1 MKRRILP
8 MIMAVMIILSIIQVP
23 AWAATGDD
31 PAGEDGNPGQ
41 VSEQPV
47 EESAEPSAPV
57 EEEEPA
63 SNETNSLPN
72 GETEEEPAPEEQADN
87 VAEVNGQGFPTLQA
101 AINAAKDNVET
112 TVKLIDN
119 IVMSTS
125 DIATIP
131 EGKLIVLDM
140 DGKSITV
147 DCRFEGRPIVNDGV
161 LTVTG
166 NGIIDASDSESGLGA
181 INNKGTLTVENGTY
195 RGATYANGAAI
206 RNTGTTAVLVIKD
219 GTFEEA
225 TCAVFNEGTTTIE
238 GGTFAGTTCSQCNSD
253 IWGYTI
259 RNYNA
264 NAKMTINGGTFTGV
278 QGAVSASIG
287 YLEINDGTFRSVK
300 CTKNTSHTATFY
312 ALYAAGEVGK
322 VKTVINGGTFETEG
336 KVTAVLI
343 GNDNTGGDGGINA
356 EATAIINGGTFKA
369 PEGVPALKGAEKT
382 GDPIIYGGTFSSD
395 VSEYLDPSCN
405 MKQSGDN
412 WVVTPLTKEDATAS
426 VGGKYYRS
434 LSAAIAAAG
443 DGDTVTLLE
452 DTKED
457 IVIPKDAEL
466 TLDLNGRTLT
476 NVSGHTITN
485 NGTLTITG
493 DGTVDNVTHGKAAIQ
508 NEPGGMVVLNGG
520 AYTRSEENGND
531 DADSGGNS
539 YYNIVNHGTM
549 EINNGVSVTQT
560 GHFSSMIENGWYRGS
575 ENTGGQNSVLT
586 INGGTFSGGLNT
598 IKNDDYGELTIN
610 DGTFTS
616 MSQAAFLNW
625 NIATVNGGTFNAE
638 SASSGVI
645 LNGYLDD
652 SKDQGELTINGG
664 TFNAGDSNTV
674 ITTMGGAKHS
684 GDIEITGGTLSGSIV
699 LTDSQDGAQM
709 TITQD
714 AKVSGNVTNSGK
726 ADVAI
731 TDGATVSGQVS
742 NDTDGTMSVVNSTVG
757 SVPEGTTAETIVIVN
772 STVDGELTTN
782 TGDKAIMVGGKTYDT
797 MAGAI
802 EAVGNGQTIY
812 VLKDIPDAVGI
823 AVPSSK
829 NFTIDFGGH
838 TYTLIGPGAGSS
850 GTETNGFQLL
860 KDSTITLKN
869 GTIRIAEGANN
880 IKRIIQNYAN
890 LTLEDMHIYAQNQQ
904 PDENYALSFNNGDIT
919 FKGDTDVITSSDDVI
934 AFDICK
940 FSNYPSASVTFDES
954 YTGTIN
960 GKIVYDSTDAD
971 THTLTIQGNGT
982 FGTIEAASGAGEAA
996 KAGIE
1001 VTSGHF
1007 AKPVDKDYL
1016 AETVKAQLKSASNP
1030 EAPYSYY
1037 PSVENAIAAAKPGDT
1052 VTAVN
1057 TKPGKTTY
1065 TVTLKFNDGKTDNL
1079 TYEVSEGTA
1088 IDLPTP
1094 SRSGYTFEGWYDGN
1108 TRVSDPYNVTKT
1120 VTLTAGWDYK
1130 DDDHGSSSSGSSSS
1144 VRRYDIEADAGRG
1157 GDISP
1162 DGRVRVRRGENQT
1175 FRITAD
1181 DGYEI
1186 YDVEV
1191 DGESVGAVSRYTF
1204 ENVRED
1210 HTISAT
1216 FRQTGAQTEEAQ
1228 LPFLDVAEGAWYYDA
1243 VTYCYENGIMDGT
1256 SSVSFAPG
1264 MLLNRAMA
1272 AQVLYNLADGTAST
1286 AAGFPDVA
1294 ASAWYA
1300 DAVNWAAANGYVTG
1314 YDNGSFGP
1322 EDSLTREQLAVIL
1335 YRYAGSPEPTGSL
1348 DGFTDAASASDYAV
1362 DALRWAVGEGLLT
1375 GKDGGRLD
1383 PAGTASRSELAQIL
1397 ARFAQI

>member
-8 MIMAVMIILSIIQVP
+8 MIMAVIMILSIIQVP
-23 AWAATGDD
+23 AWAADESSPMETADNTGLT
-31 PAGEDGNPGQ
+31 
-41 VSEQPV
+41 SEQPM
-47 EESAEPSAPV
+47 EKNEDPGASV

-63 SNETNSLPN
+63 SSELPSLPD
-72 GETEEEPAPEEQADN
+72 GETEEESAPEEQADN
-87 VAEVNGQGFPTLQA
+87 YVAEVNGQGFPTLQA
-101 AINAAKDNVET
+101 AIDAAGEEDT
-112 TVKLIDN
+112 ITLLDN
-119 IVMSTS
+119 IKLDPNYAVTEEPES
-125 DIATIP
+125 DD
-131 EGKLIVLDM
+131 EGKLVPLMKITKDITLDLSEYSIGWDLEKLGDADSIWYTLCFM
-140 DGKSITV
+140 DVDSATV
-147 DCRFEGRPIVNDGV
+147 RF
-161 LTVTG
+161 TG
-166 NGIIDASDSESGLGA
+166 NGTIDTEANDCNSYGINITNGGA
-181 INNKGTLTVENGTY
+181 AIVEGGTYTGATTAFQVTDGTLTINS
-195 RGATYANGAAI
+195 
-206 RNTGTTAVLVIKD
+206 
-219 GTFEEA
+219 GTFKQAKTIASAAPDYAKYVINCIDVAYKNGEAGIEVNGGTFIGFNPADNPEGEGTSYVASSSLANEEQG
-225 TCAVFNEGTTTIE
+225 GTTTIRP
-238 GGTFAGTTCSQCNSD
+238 
-253 IWGYTI
+253 YT
-259 RNYNA
+259 A
-264 NAKMTINGGTFTGV
+264 EDDV
-278 QGAVSASIG
+278 
-287 YLEINDGTFRSVK
+287 
-300 CTKNTSHTATFY
+300 
-312 ALYAAGEVGK
+312 AAQIDER
-322 VKTVINGGTFETEG
+322 
-336 KVTAVLI
+336 
-343 GNDNTGGDGGINA
+343 
-356 EATAIINGGTFKA
+356 
-369 PEGVPALKGAEKT
+369 
-382 GDPIIYGGTFSSD
+382 
-395 VSEYLDPSCN
+395 
-405 MKQSGDN
+405 
-412 WVVTPLTKEDATAS
+412 
-426 VGGKYYRS
+426 YYPT
-434 LSAAIAAAG
+434 LQAAINNAG
-443 DGDTVTLLE
+443 KDITVTLLKN
-452 DTKED
+452 TNED

-549 EINNGVSVTQT
+549 EINDGVSVTQT

-610 DGTFTS
+610 DGTFEN
-616 MSQAAFLNW
+616 MSQATFLNW

-638 SASSGVI
+638 SASSGAI
-645 LNGYLDD
+645 LNGYIND
-652 SKDQGELTINGG
+652 SMDQGELTINGG
-664 TFNAGDSNTV
+664 TFNAGDSKTV

-742 NDTDGTMSVVNSTVG
+742 NGTDGTMSVVNSTVG

-797 MAGAI
+797 MAKAI

-919 FKGDTDVITSSDDVI
+919 FKGDTDVITTSDETI
-934 AFDICK
+934 AFDVCK
-940 FSNYPSASVTFDES
+940 FASYPSANVAFDES

-960 GKIVYDSTDAD
+960 GKIVYDSTDAN

-1007 AKPVDKDYL
+1007 AEPVNEDYL
-1016 AETVKAQLKSASNP
+1016 ADSVKAQLESASNP

-1144 VRRYDIEADAGRG
+1144 VRRYNIEADAGRG

-1191 DGESVGAVSRYTF
+1191 DGESVGATPSPPP
-1204 ENVRED
+1204 
-1210 HTISAT
+1210 SARPALRRRRPSCPSWT
-1216 FRQTGAQTEEAQ
+1216 WRRAH
-1228 LPFLDVAEGAWYYDA
+1228 
-1243 VTYCYENGIMDGT
+1243 GT
-1256 SSVSFAPG
+1256 TT
-1264 MLLNRAMA
+1264 RWRTAMR
-1272 AQVLYNLADGTAST
+1272 TASWT
-1286 AAGFPDVA
+1286 APAP
-1294 ASAWYA
+1294 
-1300 DAVNWAAANGYVTG
+1300 
-1314 YDNGSFGP
+1314 
-1322 EDSLTREQLAVIL
+1322 
-1335 YRYAGSPEPTGSL
+1335 
-1348 DGFTDAASASDYAV
+1348 SAS
-1362 DALRWAVGEGLLT
+1362 R
-1375 GKDGGRLD
+1375 
-1383 PAGTASRSELAQIL
+1383 PACC
-1397 ARFAQI
+1397 

>member
-8 MIMAVMIILSIIQVP
+8 MIMAVIMILSIIQVP
-23 AWAATGDD
+23 AWAADESSPMETADNTGLT
-31 PAGEDGNPGQ
+31 
-41 VSEQPV
+41 SEQPM
-47 EESAEPSAPV
+47 EKNEDPGASV

-63 SNETNSLPN
+63 SSELPSLPD
-72 GETEEEPAPEEQADN
+72 GETEEESAPEEQADN
-87 VAEVNGQGFPTLQA
+87 YVAEVNGQGFPTLQA
-101 AINAAKDNVET
+101 AIDAAGEEDT
-112 TVKLIDN
+112 ITLLDN
-119 IVMSTS
+119 IKLDPNYAVTEEPES
-125 DIATIP
+125 DD
-131 EGKLIVLDM
+131 EGKLVPLMKITKDITLDLSEYSIGWDLEKLGDADSIWYTLCFM
-140 DGKSITV
+140 DVDSATV
-147 DCRFEGRPIVNDGV
+147 RF
-161 LTVTG
+161 TG
-166 NGIIDASDSESGLGA
+166 NGTIDTEANDCNSYGINITNGGA
-181 INNKGTLTVENGTY
+181 AIVEGGTYTGATTAFQVTDGTLTINS
-195 RGATYANGAAI
+195 
-206 RNTGTTAVLVIKD
+206 
-219 GTFEEA
+219 GTFKQAKTIASAAPDYAKYVINCIDVAYKNGEAGIEVNGGTFIGFNPADNPEGEGTSYVASSSLANEEQG
-225 TCAVFNEGTTTIE
+225 GTTTIRP
-238 GGTFAGTTCSQCNSD
+238 
-253 IWGYTI
+253 YT
-259 RNYNA
+259 A
-264 NAKMTINGGTFTGV
+264 EDDV
-278 QGAVSASIG
+278 
-287 YLEINDGTFRSVK
+287 
-300 CTKNTSHTATFY
+300 
-312 ALYAAGEVGK
+312 AAQIDER
-322 VKTVINGGTFETEG
+322 
-336 KVTAVLI
+336 
-343 GNDNTGGDGGINA
+343 
-356 EATAIINGGTFKA
+356 
-369 PEGVPALKGAEKT
+369 
-382 GDPIIYGGTFSSD
+382 
-395 VSEYLDPSCN
+395 
-405 MKQSGDN
+405 
-412 WVVTPLTKEDATAS
+412 
-426 VGGKYYRS
+426 YYPT
-434 LSAAIAAAG
+434 LQAAINNAG
-443 DGDTVTLLE
+443 KDITVTLLKN
-452 DTKED
+452 TNED

-549 EINNGVSVTQT
+549 EINDGVSVTQT

-610 DGTFTS
+610 DGTFEN
-616 MSQAAFLNW
+616 MSQATFLNW

-638 SASSGVI
+638 SASSGAI
-645 LNGYLDD
+645 LNGYIND
-652 SKDQGELTINGG
+652 SMDQGELTINGG
-664 TFNAGDSNTV
+664 TFNAGDSKTV

-742 NDTDGTMSVVNSTVG
+742 NGTDGTMSVVNSTVG

-797 MAGAI
+797 MAKAI

-919 FKGDTDVITSSDDVI
+919 FKGDTDVITTSDETI
-934 AFDICK
+934 AFDVCK
-940 FSNYPSASVTFDES
+940 FASYPSANVAFDES

-960 GKIVYDSTDAD
+960 GKIVYDSTDAN

-1007 AKPVDKDYL
+1007 AEPVNEDYL
-1016 AETVKAQLKSASNP
+1016 ADSVKAQLESASNP

-1144 VRRYDIEADAGRG
+1144 VRRYNIEADAGRG

-1191 DGESVGAVSRYTF
+1191 DGESVGAGRTTPSPPP
-1204 ENVRED
+1204 
-1210 HTISAT
+1210 SARPALRRRRPSCPSWT
-1216 FRQTGAQTEEAQ
+1216 WRRAH
-1228 LPFLDVAEGAWYYDA
+1228 
-1243 VTYCYENGIMDGT
+1243 GT
-1256 SSVSFAPG
+1256 TT
-1264 MLLNRAMA
+1264 RWRTAMR
-1272 AQVLYNLADGTAST
+1272 TASWT
-1286 AAGFPDVA
+1286 APAP
-1294 ASAWYA
+1294 
-1300 DAVNWAAANGYVTG
+1300 
-1314 YDNGSFGP
+1314 
-1322 EDSLTREQLAVIL
+1322 
-1335 YRYAGSPEPTGSL
+1335 
-1348 DGFTDAASASDYAV
+1348 SAS
-1362 DALRWAVGEGLLT
+1362 R
-1375 GKDGGRLD
+1375 
-1383 PAGTASRSELAQIL
+1383 PACC
-1397 ARFAQI
+1397 

>member
-8 MIMAVMIILSIIQVP
+8 MIMAVIMILSIIQVP

-101 AINAAKDNVET
+101 AIDAAGEEDT
-112 TVKLIDN
+112 ITLLDN
-119 IVMSTS
+119 IKLDPNYAVTEEHES
-125 DIATIP
+125 DD
-131 EGKLIVLDM
+131 EGKLVPLMKITKDITLDLSEYSIGWDLEKLGDADSIWYTLCFM
-140 DGKSITV
+140 DVDSATV
-147 DCRFEGRPIVNDGV
+147 RF
-161 LTVTG
+161 TG
-166 NGIIDASDSESGLGA
+166 NGTIDTEANYCNSYGINITNGGA
-181 INNKGTLTVENGTY
+181 AIVEGGTYTGATTAFQVADGTLTINS
-195 RGATYANGAAI
+195 
-206 RNTGTTAVLVIKD
+206 
-219 GTFEEA
+219 GTFKQAKTIASAAPDYAKYVINCIDGAYKNGEAEIEVNGGTFIGFNPADNPEGEGTSYVASSSLANEEQG
-225 TCAVFNEGTTTIE
+225 GTTTIRP
-238 GGTFAGTTCSQCNSD
+238 
-253 IWGYTI
+253 YT
-259 RNYNA
+259 A
-264 NAKMTINGGTFTGV
+264 EDDV
-278 QGAVSASIG
+278 
-287 YLEINDGTFRSVK
+287 
-300 CTKNTSHTATFY
+300 
-312 ALYAAGEVGK
+312 AAQIDER
-322 VKTVINGGTFETEG
+322 
-336 KVTAVLI
+336 
-343 GNDNTGGDGGINA
+343 
-356 EATAIINGGTFKA
+356 
-369 PEGVPALKGAEKT
+369 
-382 GDPIIYGGTFSSD
+382 
-395 VSEYLDPSCN
+395 
-405 MKQSGDN
+405 
-412 WVVTPLTKEDATAS
+412 
-426 VGGKYYRS
+426 YYPT
-434 LSAAIAAAG
+434 LQAAINNAG
-443 DGDTVTLLE
+443 KDITVTLLKN
-452 DTKED
+452 TNED
-457 IVIPKDAEL
+457 IVIPEDAEL

-549 EINNGVSVTQT
+549 EINDGVSVTQT
-560 GHFSSMIENGWYRGS
+560 GHFSSMIENGWYDGDQ
-575 ENTGGQNSVLT
+575 NKGNQNSVLT

-610 DGTFTS
+610 DGTFEN
-616 MSQAAFLNW
+616 MSQATFLNW

-638 SASSGVI
+638 NASSGAI
-645 LNGYLDD
+645 LNGYIND
-652 SKDQGELTINGG
+652 SMDQGELTINGG
-664 TFNAGDSNTV
+664 TFNAGGQNTV
-674 ITTMGGAKHS
+674 IATMNGAHS
-684 GDIEITGGTLSGSIV
+684 GDIEITGGTLNGSIV
-699 LTDSQDGAQM
+699 LTDSKDGAQL

-714 AKVSGNVTNSGK
+714 AKINGNVTNSGK

-772 STVDGELTTN
+772 STVDGTLTTN
-782 TGDKAIMVGGKTYDT
+782 TAENAAVMVGGKTYDT
-797 MAGAI
+797 LAEAI
-802 EAVGNGQTIY
+802 KAVGNGQTIY

-960 GKIVYDSTDAD
+960 GKIVYDSDNAEK
-971 THTLTIQGNGT
+971 HKLTIQGNGT

-1007 AKPVDKDYL
+1007 AEPVNEDYL
-1016 AETVKAQLKSASNP
+1016 ADSVKAQLESASNP

-1065 TVTLKFNDGKTDNL
+1065 TVTLKFNDGRTDNL

-1130 DDDHGSSSSGSSSS
+1130 DDDHGSSSSSSSSS

-1256 SSVSFAPG
+1256 SSVSFAPN

-1314 YDNGSFGP
+1314 YDNGNYGP

-1383 PAGTASRSELAQIL
+1383 PAGTASRAELAQIL
-1397 ARFAQI
+1397 ARFAQM

>member
-8 MIMAVMIILSIIQVP
+8 MIMAVIMILSIIQVP

-101 AINAAKDNVET
+101 AIDAAGEEDT
-112 TVKLIDN
+112 ITLLDN
-119 IVMSTS
+119 IKLDPNYAVTEEHES
-125 DIATIP
+125 DD
-131 EGKLIVLDM
+131 EGKLVPLMKITKDITLDLSEYSIGWDLEKLGDADSIWYTLCFM
-140 DGKSITV
+140 DVDSATV
-147 DCRFEGRPIVNDGV
+147 RF
-161 LTVTG
+161 TG
-166 NGIIDASDSESGLGA
+166 NGTIDTEANYCNSYGINITNGGA
-181 INNKGTLTVENGTY
+181 AIVEGGTYTGATTAFQVADGTLTINS
-195 RGATYANGAAI
+195 
-206 RNTGTTAVLVIKD
+206 
-219 GTFEEA
+219 GTFKQAKTIASAAPDYAKYVINCIDGAYKNGEAEIEVNGGTFIGFNPADNPEGEGTSYVASSSLANEEQG
-225 TCAVFNEGTTTIE
+225 GTTTIRP
-238 GGTFAGTTCSQCNSD
+238 
-253 IWGYTI
+253 YT
-259 RNYNA
+259 A
-264 NAKMTINGGTFTGV
+264 EDDV
-278 QGAVSASIG
+278 
-287 YLEINDGTFRSVK
+287 
-300 CTKNTSHTATFY
+300 
-312 ALYAAGEVGK
+312 AAQIDER
-322 VKTVINGGTFETEG
+322 
-336 KVTAVLI
+336 
-343 GNDNTGGDGGINA
+343 
-356 EATAIINGGTFKA
+356 
-369 PEGVPALKGAEKT
+369 
-382 GDPIIYGGTFSSD
+382 
-395 VSEYLDPSCN
+395 
-405 MKQSGDN
+405 
-412 WVVTPLTKEDATAS
+412 
-426 VGGKYYRS
+426 YYPT
-434 LSAAIAAAG
+434 LQAAINNAG
-443 DGDTVTLLE
+443 KDITVTLLKN
-452 DTKED
+452 TNED
-457 IVIPKDAEL
+457 IVIPEDAEL

-549 EINNGVSVTQT
+549 EINDGVSVTQT
-560 GHFSSMIENGWYRGS
+560 GHFSSMIENGWYDGDQ
-575 ENTGGQNSVLT
+575 NKGNQNSVLT

-610 DGTFTS
+610 DGTFEN
-616 MSQAAFLNW
+616 MSQATFLNW

-638 SASSGVI
+638 NASSGAI
-645 LNGYLDD
+645 LNGYIND
-652 SKDQGELTINGG
+652 SMDQGELTINGG
-664 TFNAGDSNTV
+664 TFNAGGQNTV
-674 ITTMGGAKHS
+674 IATMNGAHS
-684 GDIEITGGTLSGSIV
+684 GDIEITGGTLNGSIV
-699 LTDSQDGAQM
+699 LTDSKDGAQL

-714 AKVSGNVTNSGK
+714 AKINGNVTNSGK

-772 STVDGELTTN
+772 STVDGTLTTN
-782 TGDKAIMVGGKTYDT
+782 TAENAAVMVGGKTYDT
-797 MAGAI
+797 LAEAI
-802 EAVGNGQTIY
+802 KAVGNGQTIY

-960 GKIVYDSTDAD
+960 GKIVYDSDNAEK
-971 THTLTIQGNGT
+971 HKLTIQGNGT

-1030 EAPYSYY
+1030 DAPYSYY
-1037 PSVENAIAAAKPGDT
+1037 PSVEDAIAAAKPGDT

-1057 TKPGKTTY
+1057 TEPDETTY

-1243 VTYCYENGIMDGT
+1243 VAYCYENGIMDGT

-1383 PAGTASRSELAQIL
+1383 PAGTASRAELAQIL
-1397 ARFAQI
+1397 ARFAQM

>member
-8 MIMAVMIILSIIQVP
+8 MIMAVIMILSIIQVP
-23 AWAATGDD
+23 AWAADESSPMETADNTGLT
-31 PAGEDGNPGQ
+31 
-41 VSEQPV
+41 SEQPM
-47 EESAEPSAPV
+47 EKNEDPGASV

-63 SNETNSLPN
+63 SSETNSLPN
-72 GETEEEPAPEEQADN
+72 GGTEEEGAPEESADN
-87 VAEVNGQGFPTLQA
+87 YVAEVNGEKFTTLQA
-101 AINAAKDNVET
+101 AIDAAGEEDT
-112 TVKLIDN
+112 ITLLDN
-119 IVMSTS
+119 IKLDPNYAVTEEHES
-125 DIATIP
+125 DD
-131 EGKLIVLDM
+131 EGKLVPLMKITKDITLDLSEYSIGWDLEKLGDADSIWYTLCFM
-140 DGKSITV
+140 DVDSATV
-147 DCRFEGRPIVNDGV
+147 RF
-161 LTVTG
+161 TG
-166 NGIIDASDSESGLGA
+166 NGTIDTEANYCNSYGINITNGGA
-181 INNKGTLTVENGTY
+181 AIVEGGTYTGATTAFQVADGTLTINS
-195 RGATYANGAAI
+195 
-206 RNTGTTAVLVIKD
+206 
-219 GTFEEA
+219 GTFKQAKTIASAAPDYAKYVINCIDGAYKNGEAEIEVNGGTFIGFNPADNPEGEGTSYVASSSLANEEQG
-225 TCAVFNEGTTTIE
+225 GTTTIRP
-238 GGTFAGTTCSQCNSD
+238 
-253 IWGYTI
+253 YTAEDDVAAQI
-259 RNYNA
+259 DERYYP
-264 NAKMTINGGTFTGV
+264 TI
-278 QGAVSASIG
+278 Q
-287 YLEINDGTFRSVK
+287 
-300 CTKNTSHTATFY
+300 
-312 ALYAAGEVGK
+312 
-322 VKTVINGGTFETEG
+322 
-336 KVTAVLI
+336 
-343 GNDNTGGDGGINA
+343 
-356 EATAIINGGTFKA
+356 
-369 PEGVPALKGAEKT
+369 
-382 GDPIIYGGTFSSD
+382 
-395 VSEYLDPSCN
+395 
-405 MKQSGDN
+405 
-412 WVVTPLTKEDATAS
+412 
-426 VGGKYYRS
+426 
-434 LSAAIAAAG
+434 AAINNAG
-443 DGDTVTLLE
+443 KDITVTLLKN
-452 DTKED
+452 TNED
-457 IVIPKDAEL
+457 IVIPEDAEL

-493 DGTVDNVTHGKAAIQ
+493 DGTVDNVTHGKAALV
-508 NEPGGMVVLNGG
+508 NYGTAVVENVTLK
-520 AYTRSEENGND
+520 RSQEAGVDAGNN
-531 DADSGGNS
+531 GGNS
-539 YYNIVNHGTM
+539 YYTLENY
-549 EINNGVSVTQT
+549 GVMT
-560 GHFSSMIENGWYRGS
+560 IEDGATV
-575 ENTGGQNSVLT
+575 ENTGAYSSMVHNGWADGSKNTDGKNSVLT
-586 INGGTFSGGLNT
+586 INGGTFNGGLNT

-616 MSQAAFLNW
+616 MFQAAFLNW

-638 SASSGVI
+638 SASSGAI
-645 LNGYLDD
+645 LNGYIND
-652 SKDQGELTINGG
+652 SMDQGELTINGG
-664 TFNAGDSNTV
+664 TFNAGGQNTV
-674 ITTMGGAKHS
+674 IATMNGAHS
-684 GDIEITGGTLSGSIV
+684 GDIEITGGTLNGSIV
-699 LTDSQDGAQM
+699 LTDSKDGAQL

-714 AKVSGNVTNSGK
+714 AKINGNVTNSGK

-772 STVDGELTTN
+772 STVDGTLTTN
-782 TGDKAIMVGGKTYDT
+782 TAENAAVMVGGKTYDT
-797 MAGAI
+797 LAEAI
-802 EAVGNGQTIY
+802 KAVGNGQTIY

-960 GKIVYDSTDAD
+960 GKIVYDSDNAEK
-971 THTLTIQGNGT
+971 HKLTIQGNGT

-1007 AKPVDKDYL
+1007 AEPVNEDYL
-1016 AETVKAQLKSASNP
+1016 ADSVKAQLESASNP

-1065 TVTLKFNDGKTDNL
+1065 TVTLKFNDGRTDNL

-1120 VTLTAGWDYK
+1120 VTLTAEWDYK

-1348 DGFTDAASASDYAV
+1348 DGFTDAASTSDYAV

-1383 PAGTASRSELAQIL
+1383 PAGTASRAELAQIL
-1397 ARFAQI
+1397 ARFAQM

>member
-1 MKRRILP
+1 
-8 MIMAVMIILSIIQVP
+8 MIMAVMMILSIIQVP
-23 AWAATGDD
+23 AWAADGDD
-31 PAGEDGNPGQ
+31 PMETADSTELADAGGDD
-41 VSEQPV
+41 
-47 EESAEPSAPV
+47 
-57 EEEEPA
+57 
-63 SNETNSLPN
+63 SNE
-72 GETEEEPAPEEQADN
+72 GEPETQDGDD
-87 VAEVNGQGFPTLQA
+87 VAQIGDTGYPTLQA
-101 AINAAKDNVET
+101 AIDAIENEGIITLLTDVSDTQISEYKQMRFYDANKTITIDLKGKTITASATEAINIHAPGLTLTIKNGTIINRTEGDYSDGIYAFYDSSDEQHQSNNLNLTLENIKLDSRTQAIAVQGNTTNSNVTLDNCV
-112 TVKLIDN
+112 V
-119 IVMSTS
+119 TS
-125 DIATIP
+125 DTLGIYYPPKSGTLSIS
-131 EGKLIVLDM
+131 DT
-140 DGKSITV
+140 SITAPTGVVIKGSSVEISGNTHISATGKKV
-147 DCRFEGRPIVNDGV
+147 DPDDYYHGDPNSS
-161 LTVTG
+161 LTLTG
-166 NGIIDASDSESGLGA
+166 DAIYVESGY
-181 INNKGTLTVENGTY
+181 ND
-195 RGATYANGAAI
+195 R
-206 RNTGTTAVLVIKD
+206 
-219 GTFEEA
+219 
-225 TCAVFNEGTTTIE
+225 
-238 GGTFAGTTCSQCNSD
+238 D
-253 IWGYTI
+253 ISLKIT
-259 RNYNA
+259 
-264 NAKMTINGGTFTGV
+264 
-278 QGAVSASIG
+278 
-287 YLEINDGTFRSVK
+287 
-300 CTKNTSHTATFY
+300 
-312 ALYAAGEVGK
+312 
-322 VKTVINGGTFETEG
+322 GGTFESENG
-336 KVTAVLI
+336 DAVRMYIKAEEVTPVERDI
-343 GNDNTGGDGGINA
+343 SIS
-356 EATAIINGGTFKA
+356 
-369 PEGVPALKGAEKT
+369 
-382 GDPIIYGGTFSSD
+382 GGTFSSD
-395 VSEYLDPSCN
+395 VSEYLADTVKGTSEGGN
-405 MKQSGDN
+405 FIVK
-412 WVVTPLTKEDATAS
+412 PLEEDDQETVAE
-426 VGGKYYRS
+426 VGGEYYKS
-434 LSAAIAAAG
+434 LSAAIAAAK
-443 DGDTVTLLE
+443 DGDTVTLLKG
-452 DTKED
+452 TKED

-508 NEPGGMVVLNGG
+508 NEPGGIVVLNGG
-520 AYTRSEENGND
+520 AYTRSKENGND

-560 GHFSSMIENGWYRGS
+560 GHFSSMIENGWYKGS

-645 LNGYLDD
+645 LNGYLDA
-652 SKDQGELTINGG
+652 SMDQGELTINGG

-797 MAGAI
+797 MAEAI
-802 EAVGNGQTIY
+802 EAVGDGQTIY
-812 VLKDIPDAVGI
+812 VLKDIPNAVGI
-823 AVPSSK
+823 AVPSNK

-860 KDSTITLKN
+860 RDSTITFKN

-880 IKRIIQNYAN
+880 IKRIIQNYAD
-890 LTLEDMHIYAQNQQ
+890 LTLEDMHIYAENQV

-919 FKGDTDVITSSDDVI
+919 FKGDTDVITTSDDVI

-960 GKIVYDSTDAD
+960 GKIVYDSTSAD
-971 THTLTIQGNGT
+971 THKLVIQGDGT
-982 FGTIEAASGAGEAA
+982 FGTIEPSSTAGADTAANSG
-996 KAGIE
+996 ITI
-1001 VTSGHF
+1001 TSGHF
-1007 AKPVDKDYL
+1007 AGPVKEEYL
-1016 AETVKAQLKSASNP
+1016 ADSVKAQLESASNP

-1037 PSVENAIAAAKPGDT
+1037 PSVEDAIAAAKPGDT

-1057 TKPGKTTY
+1057 TEPTKEKY
-1065 TVTLKFNDGKTDNL
+1065 TVTLNFNDGKTDNL

-1094 SRSGYTFEGWYDGN
+1094 SRSGYTFEGWYDGSK
-1108 TRVSDPYNVTKT
+1108 RVSSPYTVTKT
-1120 VTLTAGWDYK
+1120 VTLTAEWDYK
-1130 DDDHGSSSSGSSSS
+1130 DDNNNSSSSSSS

-1243 VTYCYENGIMDGT
+1243 VAYCYENGIMDGT
-1256 SSVSFAPG
+1256 SSVSFAPN

-1322 EDSLTREQLAVIL
+1322 EDSLTREQLAVML

-1383 PAGTASRSELAQIL
+1383 PAGTASRAELAQIL
-1397 ARFAQI
+1397 ARFAQM

>member
-8 MIMAVMIILSIIQVP
+8 MIMAVIMILSIIQVP

-101 AINAAKDNVET
+101 AIDAAGEEDT
-112 TVKLIDN
+112 ITLLDN
-119 IVMSTS
+119 IKLDPNYAVTEEHES
-125 DIATIP
+125 DD
-131 EGKLIVLDM
+131 EGKLVPLMKITKDITLDLSEYSIGWDLEKLGDADSIWYTLCFM
-140 DGKSITV
+140 DVDSATV
-147 DCRFEGRPIVNDGV
+147 RF
-161 LTVTG
+161 TG
-166 NGIIDASDSESGLGA
+166 NGTIDTEANYCNSYGINITNGGA
-181 INNKGTLTVENGTY
+181 AIVEGGTYTGATTAFQVADGTLTINS
-195 RGATYANGAAI
+195 
-206 RNTGTTAVLVIKD
+206 
-219 GTFEEA
+219 GTFKQAKTIASAAPDYAKYVINCIDGAYKNGEAEIEVNGGTFIGFNPADNPEGEGTSYVASSSLANEEQG
-225 TCAVFNEGTTTIE
+225 GTTTIRP
-238 GGTFAGTTCSQCNSD
+238 
-253 IWGYTI
+253 YT
-259 RNYNA
+259 A
-264 NAKMTINGGTFTGV
+264 EDDV
-278 QGAVSASIG
+278 
-287 YLEINDGTFRSVK
+287 
-300 CTKNTSHTATFY
+300 
-312 ALYAAGEVGK
+312 AAQIDER
-322 VKTVINGGTFETEG
+322 
-336 KVTAVLI
+336 
-343 GNDNTGGDGGINA
+343 
-356 EATAIINGGTFKA
+356 
-369 PEGVPALKGAEKT
+369 
-382 GDPIIYGGTFSSD
+382 
-395 VSEYLDPSCN
+395 
-405 MKQSGDN
+405 
-412 WVVTPLTKEDATAS
+412 
-426 VGGKYYRS
+426 YYPT
-434 LSAAIAAAG
+434 LQAAINNAG
-443 DGDTVTLLE
+443 KDITVTLLKN
-452 DTKED
+452 TNED
-457 IVIPKDAEL
+457 IVIPEDAEL

-549 EINNGVSVTQT
+549 EINDGVSVTQT
-560 GHFSSMIENGWYRGS
+560 GHFSSMIENGWYDGDQ
-575 ENTGGQNSVLT
+575 NKGNQNSVLT

-610 DGTFTS
+610 DGTFEN
-616 MSQAAFLNW
+616 MSQATFLNW

-638 SASSGVI
+638 NASSGAI
-645 LNGYLDD
+645 LNGYIND
-652 SKDQGELTINGG
+652 SMDQGELTINGG
-664 TFNAGDSNTV
+664 TFNAGGQNTV
-674 ITTMGGAKHS
+674 IATMNGAHS
-684 GDIEITGGTLSGSIV
+684 GDIEITGGTLNGSIV
-699 LTDSQDGAQM
+699 LTDSKDGAQL

-714 AKVSGNVTNSGK
+714 AKINGNVTNSGK

-772 STVDGELTTN
+772 STVDGTLTTN
-782 TGDKAIMVGGKTYDT
+782 TAENAAVMVGGKTYDT
-797 MAGAI
+797 LAEAI
-802 EAVGNGQTIY
+802 KAVGNGQTIY

-960 GKIVYDSTDAD
+960 GKIVYDSDNAEK
-971 THTLTIQGNGT
+971 HKLTIQGNGT

-1007 AKPVDKDYL
+1007 AEPVNEDYL
-1016 AETVKAQLKSASNP
+1016 ADSVKAQLESASNP

-1065 TVTLKFNDGKTDNL
+1065 TVTLKFNDGRTDNL

-1175 FRITAD
+1175 FRISAD

-1348 DGFTDAASASDYAV
+1348 DGFTDAASTSDYAV

-1383 PAGTASRSELAQIL
+1383 PAGTASRAELAQIL
-1397 ARFAQI
+1397 ARFAQM

>member
-8 MIMAVMIILSIIQVP
+8 MIMAVIMILSIIQVP
-23 AWAATGDD
+23 AWAADESSPMETADNTGLT
-31 PAGEDGNPGQ
+31 
-41 VSEQPV
+41 SEQPM
-47 EESAEPSAPV
+47 EKNEDPGASV

-63 SNETNSLPN
+63 SSETNSLPN
-72 GETEEEPAPEEQADN
+72 GGTEEEGAPEESADN
-87 VAEVNGQGFPTLQA
+87 YVAEVNGEKFTTLQA
-101 AINAAKDNVET
+101 AIDAAGEEDT
-112 TVKLIDN
+112 ITLLDN
-119 IVMSTS
+119 IKLDPNYAVTEEHES
-125 DIATIP
+125 DD
-131 EGKLIVLDM
+131 EGKLVPLMKITKDITLDLSEYSIGWDLEKLGDADSIWYTLCFM
-140 DGKSITV
+140 DVDSATV
-147 DCRFEGRPIVNDGV
+147 RF
-161 LTVTG
+161 TG
-166 NGIIDASDSESGLGA
+166 NGTIDTEANYCNSYGINITNGGA
-181 INNKGTLTVENGTY
+181 AIVEGGTYTGATTAFQVADGTLTINS
-195 RGATYANGAAI
+195 
-206 RNTGTTAVLVIKD
+206 
-219 GTFEEA
+219 GTFKQAKTIASAAPDYAKYVINCIDGAYKNGEAEIEVNGGTFIGFNPADNPEGEGTSYVASSSLANEEQG
-225 TCAVFNEGTTTIE
+225 GTTTIRP
-238 GGTFAGTTCSQCNSD
+238 
-253 IWGYTI
+253 YTAEDDVAAQI
-259 RNYNA
+259 DERYYP
-264 NAKMTINGGTFTGV
+264 TI
-278 QGAVSASIG
+278 Q
-287 YLEINDGTFRSVK
+287 
-300 CTKNTSHTATFY
+300 
-312 ALYAAGEVGK
+312 
-322 VKTVINGGTFETEG
+322 
-336 KVTAVLI
+336 
-343 GNDNTGGDGGINA
+343 
-356 EATAIINGGTFKA
+356 
-369 PEGVPALKGAEKT
+369 
-382 GDPIIYGGTFSSD
+382 
-395 VSEYLDPSCN
+395 
-405 MKQSGDN
+405 
-412 WVVTPLTKEDATAS
+412 
-426 VGGKYYRS
+426 
-434 LSAAIAAAG
+434 AAINNAG
-443 DGDTVTLLE
+443 KDITVTLLKN
-452 DTKED
+452 TNED
-457 IVIPKDAEL
+457 IVIPEDAEL

-493 DGTVDNVTHGKAAIQ
+493 DGTVDNVTHGKAALV
-508 NEPGGMVVLNGG
+508 NYGTAVVENVTLK
-520 AYTRSEENGND
+520 RSQEAGVDAGNN
-531 DADSGGNS
+531 GGNS
-539 YYNIVNHGTM
+539 YYTLENY
-549 EINNGVSVTQT
+549 GVMT
-560 GHFSSMIENGWYRGS
+560 IEDGATV
-575 ENTGGQNSVLT
+575 ENTGAYSSMVHNGWADGSKNTDGKNSVLT
-586 INGGTFSGGLNT
+586 INGGTFNGGLNT

-616 MSQAAFLNW
+616 MFQAAFLNW

-638 SASSGVI
+638 SASSGAI
-645 LNGYLDD
+645 LNGYIND
-652 SKDQGELTINGG
+652 SMDQGELTINGG
-664 TFNAGDSNTV
+664 TFNAGGQNTV
-674 ITTMGGAKHS
+674 IATMNGAHS
-684 GDIEITGGTLSGSIV
+684 GDIEITGGTLNGSIV
-699 LTDSQDGAQM
+699 LTDSKDGAQL

-714 AKVSGNVTNSGK
+714 AKINGNVTNSGK

-772 STVDGELTTN
+772 STVDGTLTTN
-782 TGDKAIMVGGKTYDT
+782 TAENAAVMVGGKTYDT
-797 MAGAI
+797 LAEAI
-802 EAVGNGQTIY
+802 KAVGNGQTIY

-960 GKIVYDSTDAD
+960 GKIVYDSDNAEK
-971 THTLTIQGNGT
+971 HKLTIQGNGT

-1007 AKPVDKDYL
+1007 AEPVNEDYL
-1016 AETVKAQLKSASNP
+1016 ADSVKAQLESASNP

-1065 TVTLKFNDGKTDNL
+1065 TVTLKFNDGRTDNL

-1120 VTLTAGWDYK
+1120 VTLTAEWDYK

-1181 DGYEI
+1181 DGWEI
-1186 YDVEV
+1186 ADVEV

-1243 VTYCYENGIMDGT
+1243 VAYCYENGIMDGT

-1348 DGFTDAASASDYAV
+1348 DGFTDAASTSDYAV

-1383 PAGTASRSELAQIL
+1383 PAGTASRAELAQIL
-1397 ARFAQI
+1397 ARFAQM

>member
-8 MIMAVMIILSIIQVP
+8 MIMAIMMILSINQVP

-31 PAGEDGNPGQ
+31 PAGEADNTGLT
-41 VSEQPV
+41 SEQPM
-47 EESAEPSAPV
+47 EKNEDPGASV

-63 SNETNSLPN
+63 SSETNSLPN

-87 VAEVNGQGFPTLQA
+87 YVAEVNGQGFPTLQA
-101 AINAAKDNVET
+101 AIDAAGEEDT
-112 TVKLIDN
+112 ITLLDN
-119 IVMSTS
+119 IKLDPTYAVTEKHES
-125 DIATIP
+125 DD
-131 EGKLIVLDM
+131 EGKLVPLMKITKDITLDLSEYSIGWDLEKLGDADSIWYTLCFM
-140 DGKSITV
+140 DVDSATV
-147 DCRFEGRPIVNDGV
+147 RF
-161 LTVTG
+161 TG
-166 NGIIDASDSESGLGA
+166 NGTIDTEANYCNSYGINITNGGA
-181 INNKGTLTVENGTY
+181 AIVEGGTYTGATTAFQVADGTLTINS
-195 RGATYANGAAI
+195 
-206 RNTGTTAVLVIKD
+206 
-219 GTFEEA
+219 GTFKQAKTIASAAPDYAKYVINCIDGAYKNGEAEIEVNGGTFIGFNPADNPEGEGTSYVASSSLANEEQG
-225 TCAVFNEGTTTIE
+225 GTTTIRP
-238 GGTFAGTTCSQCNSD
+238 
-253 IWGYTI
+253 YT
-259 RNYNA
+259 A
-264 NAKMTINGGTFTGV
+264 EDDV
-278 QGAVSASIG
+278 
-287 YLEINDGTFRSVK
+287 
-300 CTKNTSHTATFY
+300 
-312 ALYAAGEVGK
+312 AAQIDER
-322 VKTVINGGTFETEG
+322 
-336 KVTAVLI
+336 
-343 GNDNTGGDGGINA
+343 
-356 EATAIINGGTFKA
+356 
-369 PEGVPALKGAEKT
+369 
-382 GDPIIYGGTFSSD
+382 
-395 VSEYLDPSCN
+395 
-405 MKQSGDN
+405 
-412 WVVTPLTKEDATAS
+412 
-426 VGGKYYRS
+426 YYPT
-434 LSAAIAAAG
+434 LQAAINNAG
-443 DGDTVTLLE
+443 KDITVTLLKN
-452 DTKED
+452 TNED
-457 IVIPKDAEL
+457 IVIPEDAEL

-485 NGTLTITG
+485 NGTLTITNNGTLTITG
-493 DGTVDNVTHGKAAIQ
+493 DGTVDNVTHGKAALV
-508 NEPGGMVVLNGG
+508 NYGTAVVENVTLK
-520 AYTRSEENGND
+520 RSQEAGT
-531 DADSGGNS
+531 DADNNGGNS
-539 YYNIVNHGTM
+539 YYTLENYGVMTIEDGTTV
-549 EINNGVSVTQT
+549 ENKGAY
-560 GHFSSMIENGWYRGS
+560 SSMVHNGWADGS
-575 ENTGGQNSVLT
+575 KNTDRKNSVLT

-782 TGDKAIMVGGKTYDT
+782 TGDKAIMVGGETYDT
-797 MAGAI
+797 LAEAI
-802 EAVGNGQTIY
+802 EKVGNGGTIY
-812 VLKDIPDAVGI
+812 ILRDIDNATGLS
-823 AVPSSK
+823 VPEDK
-829 NFTIDFGGH
+829 NFTIDFGGY

-904 PDENYALSFNNGDIT
+904 PDENYALSFNNGNIT
-919 FKGDTDVITSSDDVI
+919 FKGDTDVITTSDETI
-934 AFDICK
+934 AFDVCE
-940 FSNYPSASVTFDES
+940 FASYPSANVAFDES

-960 GKIVYDSTDAD
+960 GKIVYDSTNAD
-971 THTLTIQGNGT
+971 THKLVIQGDGT
-982 FGTIEAASGAGEAA
+982 FGTIEATNGAGEAA

-1030 EAPYSYY
+1030 DAPYSYY
-1037 PSVENAIAAAKPGDT
+1037 PSVEDAIAAAKPGDT

-1057 TKPGKTTY
+1057 TEPGEATY
-1065 TVTLKFNDGKTDNL
+1065 TVTLKFNDGRTDDL
-1079 TYEVSEGTA
+1079 TYEVSEDTA

-1120 VTLTAGWDYK
+1120 VTLTAEWDYK

-1162 DGRVRVRRGENQT
+1162 DGRVRVRRGEDQT

-1181 DGYEI
+1181 DGWEI

-1243 VTYCYENGIMDGT
+1243 VAYCYENGIMDGT

-1383 PAGTASRSELAQIL
+1383 PAGTASRAELAQIL
-1397 ARFAQI
+1397 ARFAQM

>member
-8 MIMAVMIILSIIQVP
+8 MIMAVIMILSIIQVP
-23 AWAATGDD
+23 AWAADESSPMETADNTGLT
-31 PAGEDGNPGQ
+31 
-41 VSEQPV
+41 SEQPM
-47 EESAEPSAPV
+47 EKNEDPGASV

-63 SNETNSLPN
+63 SSELPSLPD
-72 GETEEEPAPEEQADN
+72 GETEEESAPEEQADN
-87 VAEVNGQGFPTLQA
+87 YVAEVNGQGFPTLQA
-101 AINAAKDNVET
+101 AIDAAGEEDT
-112 TVKLIDN
+112 ITLLDN
-119 IVMSTS
+119 IKLDPNYAVTEEPES
-125 DIATIP
+125 DD
-131 EGKLIVLDM
+131 EGKLVPLMKITKDITLDLSEYSIGWDLEKLGDADSIWYTLCFM
-140 DGKSITV
+140 DVDSATV
-147 DCRFEGRPIVNDGV
+147 RF
-161 LTVTG
+161 TG
-166 NGIIDASDSESGLGA
+166 NGTIDTEANDCNSYGINITNGGA
-181 INNKGTLTVENGTY
+181 AIVEGGTYTGATTAFQVTDGTLTINS
-195 RGATYANGAAI
+195 
-206 RNTGTTAVLVIKD
+206 
-219 GTFEEA
+219 GTFKQAKTIASAAPDYAKYVINCIDVAYKNGEAGIEVNGGTFIGFNPADNPEGEGTSYVASSSLANEEQG
-225 TCAVFNEGTTTIE
+225 GTTTIRP
-238 GGTFAGTTCSQCNSD
+238 
-253 IWGYTI
+253 YT
-259 RNYNA
+259 A
-264 NAKMTINGGTFTGV
+264 EDDV
-278 QGAVSASIG
+278 
-287 YLEINDGTFRSVK
+287 
-300 CTKNTSHTATFY
+300 
-312 ALYAAGEVGK
+312 AAQIDER
-322 VKTVINGGTFETEG
+322 
-336 KVTAVLI
+336 
-343 GNDNTGGDGGINA
+343 
-356 EATAIINGGTFKA
+356 
-369 PEGVPALKGAEKT
+369 
-382 GDPIIYGGTFSSD
+382 
-395 VSEYLDPSCN
+395 
-405 MKQSGDN
+405 
-412 WVVTPLTKEDATAS
+412 
-426 VGGKYYRS
+426 YYPT
-434 LSAAIAAAG
+434 LQAAINNAG
-443 DGDTVTLLE
+443 KDITVTLLKN
-452 DTKED
+452 TNED

-549 EINNGVSVTQT
+549 EINDGVSVTQT

-610 DGTFTS
+610 DGTFEN
-616 MSQAAFLNW
+616 MSQATFLNW

-638 SASSGVI
+638 SASSGAI
-645 LNGYLDD
+645 LNGYIND
-652 SKDQGELTINGG
+652 SMDQGELTINGG
-664 TFNAGDSNTV
+664 TFNAGDSKTV

-742 NDTDGTMSVVNSTVG
+742 NGTDGTMSVVNSTVG

-797 MAGAI
+797 MAKAI

-919 FKGDTDVITSSDDVI
+919 FKGDTDVITTSDETI
-934 AFDICK
+934 AFDVCK
-940 FSNYPSASVTFDES
+940 FASYPSANVAFDES

-960 GKIVYDSTDAD
+960 GKIVYDSTDAN

-1007 AKPVDKDYL
+1007 AEPVNEDYL
-1016 AETVKAQLKSASNP
+1016 ADSVKAQLESASNP

-1144 VRRYDIEADAGRG
+1144 VRRYNIEADAGRG

-1191 DGESVGAVSRYTF
+1191 DGESVGAMCGRTTPSPPP
-1204 ENVRED
+1204 
-1210 HTISAT
+1210 SARPALRRRRPSCPSWT
-1216 FRQTGAQTEEAQ
+1216 WRRAH
-1228 LPFLDVAEGAWYYDA
+1228 
-1243 VTYCYENGIMDGT
+1243 GT
-1256 SSVSFAPG
+1256 TT
-1264 MLLNRAMA
+1264 RWRTAMR
-1272 AQVLYNLADGTAST
+1272 TASWT
-1286 AAGFPDVA
+1286 APAP
-1294 ASAWYA
+1294 
-1300 DAVNWAAANGYVTG
+1300 
-1314 YDNGSFGP
+1314 
-1322 EDSLTREQLAVIL
+1322 
-1335 YRYAGSPEPTGSL
+1335 
-1348 DGFTDAASASDYAV
+1348 SAS
-1362 DALRWAVGEGLLT
+1362 R
-1375 GKDGGRLD
+1375 
-1383 PAGTASRSELAQIL
+1383 PACC
-1397 ARFAQI
+1397 

>member
-8 MIMAVMIILSIIQVP
+8 MIMAVIMILSIIQVP
-23 AWAATGDD
+23 AWAADESSPMETADNTGLT
-31 PAGEDGNPGQ
+31 
-41 VSEQPV
+41 SEQPM
-47 EESAEPSAPV
+47 EKNEDPGASV

-63 SNETNSLPN
+63 SSELPSLPD
-72 GETEEEPAPEEQADN
+72 GETEEESAPEEQADN
-87 VAEVNGQGFPTLQA
+87 YVAEVNGQGFPTLQA
-101 AINAAKDNVET
+101 AIDAAGEEDT
-112 TVKLIDN
+112 ITLLDN
-119 IVMSTS
+119 IKLDPNYAVTEEPES
-125 DIATIP
+125 DD
-131 EGKLIVLDM
+131 EGKLVPLMKITKDITLDLSEYSIGWDLEKLGDADSIWYTLCFM
-140 DGKSITV
+140 DVDSATV
-147 DCRFEGRPIVNDGV
+147 RF
-161 LTVTG
+161 TG
-166 NGIIDASDSESGLGA
+166 NGTIDTEANDCNSYGINITNGGA
-181 INNKGTLTVENGTY
+181 AIVEGGTYTGATTAFQVTDGTLTINS
-195 RGATYANGAAI
+195 
-206 RNTGTTAVLVIKD
+206 
-219 GTFEEA
+219 GTFKQAKTIASAAPDYAKYVINCIDVAYKNGEAGIEVNGGTFIGFNPADNPEGEGTSYVASSSLANEEQG
-225 TCAVFNEGTTTIE
+225 GTTTIRP
-238 GGTFAGTTCSQCNSD
+238 
-253 IWGYTI
+253 YT
-259 RNYNA
+259 A
-264 NAKMTINGGTFTGV
+264 EDDV
-278 QGAVSASIG
+278 
-287 YLEINDGTFRSVK
+287 
-300 CTKNTSHTATFY
+300 
-312 ALYAAGEVGK
+312 AAQIDER
-322 VKTVINGGTFETEG
+322 
-336 KVTAVLI
+336 
-343 GNDNTGGDGGINA
+343 
-356 EATAIINGGTFKA
+356 
-369 PEGVPALKGAEKT
+369 
-382 GDPIIYGGTFSSD
+382 
-395 VSEYLDPSCN
+395 
-405 MKQSGDN
+405 
-412 WVVTPLTKEDATAS
+412 
-426 VGGKYYRS
+426 YYPT
-434 LSAAIAAAG
+434 LQAAINNAG
-443 DGDTVTLLE
+443 KDITVTLLKN
-452 DTKED
+452 TNED

-549 EINNGVSVTQT
+549 EINDGVSVTQT

-610 DGTFTS
+610 DGTFEN
-616 MSQAAFLNW
+616 MSQATFLNW

-638 SASSGVI
+638 SASSGAI
-645 LNGYLDD
+645 LNGYIND
-652 SKDQGELTINGG
+652 SMDQGELTINGG
-664 TFNAGDSNTV
+664 TFNAGDSKTV

-742 NDTDGTMSVVNSTVG
+742 NGTDGTMSVVNSTVG

-797 MAGAI
+797 MAKAI

-919 FKGDTDVITSSDDVI
+919 FKGDTDVITTSDETI
-934 AFDICK
+934 AFDVCK
-940 FSNYPSASVTFDES
+940 FASYPSANVAFDES

-960 GKIVYDSTDAD
+960 GKIVYDSTDAN

-1007 AKPVDKDYL
+1007 AEPVNEDYL
-1016 AETVKAQLKSASNP
+1016 ADSVKAQLESASNP

-1120 VTLTAGWDYK
+1120 VTLTAGSAC
-1130 DDDHGSSSSGSSSS
+1130 GGTTS
-1144 VRRYDIEADAGRG
+1144 RPTRAGAATSAR
-1157 GDISP
+1157 
-1162 DGRVRVRRGENQT
+1162 
-1175 FRITAD
+1175 TA
-1181 DGYEI
+1181 GC
-1186 YDVEV
+1186 
-1191 DGESVGAVSRYTF
+1191 GCAGAR
-1204 ENVRED
+1204 
-1210 HTISAT
+1210 
-1216 FRQTGAQTEEAQ
+1216 
-1228 LPFLDVAEGAWYYDA
+1228 
-1243 VTYCYENGIMDGT
+1243 
-1256 SSVSFAPG
+1256 
-1264 MLLNRAMA
+1264 
-1272 AQVLYNLADGTAST
+1272 
-1286 AAGFPDVA
+1286 
-1294 ASAWYA
+1294 
-1300 DAVNWAAANGYVTG
+1300 
-1314 YDNGSFGP
+1314 
-1322 EDSLTREQLAVIL
+1322 TR
-1335 YRYAGSPEPTGSL
+1335 P
-1348 DGFTDAASASDYAV
+1348 SASPPTTGMRSTTW
-1362 DALRWAVGEGLLT
+1362 RWTARAW
-1375 GKDGGRLD
+1375 GR
-1383 PAGTASRSELAQIL
+1383 
-1397 ARFAQI
+1397 

>member
-8 MIMAVMIILSIIQVP
+8 MIMAVIMILSIIQVP
-23 AWAATGDD
+23 AWAADGDD
-31 PAGEDGNPGQ
+31 PMETADSNELTDIGGGEPEARDGN
-41 VSEQPV
+41 
-47 EESAEPSAPV
+47 
-57 EEEEPA
+57 
-63 SNETNSLPN
+63 
-72 GETEEEPAPEEQADN
+72 N
-87 VAEVNGQGFPTLQA
+87 VAQIGDTGYPTLQA
-101 AINAAKDNVET
+101 AIDAAEDGQTVTLLT
-112 TVKLIDN
+112 TVTESVTVGESQN
-119 IVMSTS
+119 ITL
-125 DIATIP
+125 DLNGQTLTNTDGFHTI
-131 EGKLIVLDM
+131 EN
-140 DGKSITV
+140 S
-147 DCRFEGRPIVNDGV
+147 
-161 LTVTG
+161 
-166 NGIIDASDSESGLGA
+166 
-181 INNKGTLTVENGTY
+181 GTLTIIGSGIVDNVSHARAAVYNNVNATVTISGGTYTRSAENGQTTEDNGGNSYYTLVNRGTMTVDGESVQVNQGKDQVGRYSSLVENGWQNGWNDKGY
-195 RGATYANGAAI
+195 DNNPKPESAATPTLIISAGTFECGLNTIKNDDFGVLQISGGTFRNSSQNTVLNANTAEITGGDFSGDKVVIYNYGYTTEPNVCTIAI
-206 RNTGTTAVLVIKD
+206 SD
-219 GTFEEA
+219 GTFSGRI
-225 TCAVFNEGTTTIE
+225 VDNRSGHEGVTI
-238 GGTFAGTTCSQCNSD
+238 S
-253 IWGYTI
+253 
-259 RNYNA
+259 
-264 NAKMTINGGTFTGV
+264 
-278 QGAVSASIG
+278 
-287 YLEINDGTFRSVK
+287 
-300 CTKNTSHTATFY
+300 
-312 ALYAAGEVGK
+312 
-322 VKTVINGGTFETEG
+322 
-336 KVTAVLI
+336 
-343 GNDNTGGDGGINA
+343 GGI
-356 EATAIINGGTFKA
+356 
-369 PEGVPALKGAEKT
+369 
-382 GDPIIYGGTFSSD
+382 FSSD
-395 VSEYLDPSCN
+395 VSNYLSDSVKATEGAN
-405 MKQSGDN
+405 GQF
-412 WVVTPLTKEDATAS
+412 VVTPLEESDPDAFAE
-426 VGGKYYRS
+426 VGGECYKS

-443 DGDTVTLLE
+443 DGDTVTLLKN
-452 DTKED
+452 TNED
-457 IVIPKDAEL
+457 IVIPEEAEL
-466 TLDLNGRTLT
+466 ILDLNGKTLT
-476 NVSGHTITN
+476 NVSGDTITN

-549 EINNGVSVTQT
+549 EINDGVSVTQT

-742 NDTDGTMSVVNSTVG
+742 NGTDGTMSVVNSTVG

-782 TGDKAIMVGGKTYDT
+782 TGDKAIMVGGETYDT
-797 MAGAI
+797 LAEAI
-802 EAVGNGQTIY
+802 EKVGNGGTIY
-812 VLKDIPDAVGI
+812 ILRDIDNATGLS
-823 AVPSSK
+823 VPEDK
-829 NFTIDFGGH
+829 NFTIDFGGY

-904 PDENYALSFNNGDIT
+904 PDENYALSFNNGNIT
-919 FKGDTDVITSSDDVI
+919 FKGDTDVITTSDETI
-934 AFDICK
+934 AFDVCK
-940 FSNYPSASVTFDES
+940 FASYPSASVTFDES
-954 YTGTIN
+954 YTGTVN
-960 GKIVYDSTDAD
+960 GRIVYDSTNAG

-1030 EAPYSYY
+1030 DAPYSYY
-1037 PSVENAIAAAKPGDT
+1037 PSVEDAIAAAKPGDT

-1057 TKPGKTTY
+1057 TEPDETTY

-1120 VTLTAGWDYK
+1120 VTLTAEWDYK

-1181 DGYEI
+1181 DGWEI
-1186 YDVEV
+1186 ADVEV
-1191 DGESVGAVSRYTF
+1191 DGESVGAVERYTF
-1204 ENVRED
+1204 ENVRTD

-1256 SSVSFAPG
+1256 SSVSFAPN

-1314 YDNGSFGP
+1314 YDNGNYGP

-1383 PAGTASRSELAQIL
+1383 PAGTASRAELAQIL
-1397 ARFAQI
+1397 ARFAQM

>member
-8 MIMAVMIILSIIQVP
+8 MIMAIMMILSIIQMP

-31 PAGEDGNPGQ
+31 PTGTDESIELADVGGDDSNEGEPETQDGN
-41 VSEQPV
+41 
-47 EESAEPSAPV
+47 
-57 EEEEPA
+57 
-63 SNETNSLPN
+63 
-72 GETEEEPAPEEQADN
+72 D
-87 VAEVNGQGFPTLQA
+87 VAQIGDTGYSTLQA
-101 AINAAKDNVET
+101 AIDAIENEGIITLLTDVSGTQISEYKQMRFYDANKTITIDLKGKTITASATEAINIHAPGLTLTIKNGTIINRTEGDYSDGIYAFYDSSDEQHQSNNLNLTLENIKLDSRTQAIAVQGNTTNSNVTLDNCV
-112 TVKLIDN
+112 V
-119 IVMSTS
+119 TS
-125 DIATIP
+125 DTLGIYYPPKSGTLSIS
-131 EGKLIVLDM
+131 DT
-140 DGKSITV
+140 SITAPTGVVIKGSSVEISGNTHISATGKKV
-147 DCRFEGRPIVNDGV
+147 DPDDYYHGDPNSS
-161 LTVTG
+161 LTLTG
-166 NGIIDASDSESGLGA
+166 DAIYVESGY
-181 INNKGTLTVENGTY
+181 ND
-195 RGATYANGAAI
+195 R
-206 RNTGTTAVLVIKD
+206 
-219 GTFEEA
+219 
-225 TCAVFNEGTTTIE
+225 
-238 GGTFAGTTCSQCNSD
+238 D
-253 IWGYTI
+253 ISLKIT
-259 RNYNA
+259 
-264 NAKMTINGGTFTGV
+264 
-278 QGAVSASIG
+278 
-287 YLEINDGTFRSVK
+287 
-300 CTKNTSHTATFY
+300 
-312 ALYAAGEVGK
+312 
-322 VKTVINGGTFETEG
+322 GGTFESENG
-336 KVTAVLI
+336 DAVRMYIKAEEVTPVERDI
-343 GNDNTGGDGGINA
+343 SIS
-356 EATAIINGGTFKA
+356 
-369 PEGVPALKGAEKT
+369 
-382 GDPIIYGGTFSSD
+382 GGTFSSD

-493 DGTVDNVTHGKAAIQ
+493 DGTVDNVTHGKAALV
-508 NEPGGMVVLNGG
+508 NYGTAVVENVTLK
-520 AYTRSEENGND
+520 RSQEAGT
-531 DADSGGNS
+531 DADNNGGNS
-539 YYNIVNHGTM
+539 YYTLENYGVMTIEDGTTV
-549 EINNGVSVTQT
+549 ENKGAY
-560 GHFSSMIENGWYRGS
+560 SSMVHNGWADGS
-575 ENTGGQNSVLT
+575 KNTDRKNSVLT
-586 INGGTFSGGLNT
+586 INGGTFNGGLNT

-610 DGTFTS
+610 DGTFEN
-616 MSQAAFLNW
+616 MSQATFLNW

-699 LTDSQDGAQM
+699 LTDSKDGAQL

-714 AKVSGNVTNSGK
+714 AKINGNVTNSGK

-772 STVDGELTTN
+772 STVDGTLTTN
-782 TGDKAIMVGGKTYDT
+782 TAENAAVMVGGKTYDT
-797 MAGAI
+797 LAEAI
-802 EAVGNGQTIY
+802 KAVGNGQTIY

-960 GKIVYDSTDAD
+960 GKIVYDSDNAEK
-971 THTLTIQGNGT
+971 HKLTIQGNGT

-1007 AKPVDKDYL
+1007 AEPVNEDYL
-1016 AETVKAQLKSASNP
+1016 ADSVKAQLESASNP

-1065 TVTLKFNDGKTDNL
+1065 TVTLKFNDGRTDNL

-1348 DGFTDAASASDYAV
+1348 DGFTDAASTSDYAV

-1383 PAGTASRSELAQIL
+1383 PAGTASRAELAQIL
-1397 ARFAQI
+1397 ARFAQM

>member
-8 MIMAVMIILSIIQVP
+8 MIMAVIMILSIIQVP
-23 AWAATGDD
+23 AWAADESSPMETADGTELTDV
-31 PAGEDGNPGQ
+31 GETDSG
-41 VSEQPV
+41 E
-47 EESAEPSAPV
+47 
-57 EEEEPA
+57 
-63 SNETNSLPN
+63 
-72 GETEEEPAPEEQADN
+72 GETEEAAKTLTEIFAEASDGEILTLERDVTVNGEKDADYKNSGTVTLDLNKHTITGKNNNIALRANAGNGTLKLTNGKIVADQGTYSTVGVANSTLELSDMELEN
-87 VAEVNGQGFPTLQA
+87 VTAYGCSIKAFDGGTINLHEVNSKSTTGGGVTAAGGTVNVYNSTFTQEGEYDHNSVNLSASSGTGTVNVYSGTFTSENYGLYIFSSGGTINVYDGTFDADKAVLKVDLDLGSYQDAEAYVNISDGTFDGKLEIADKEGVHVQITGGTFTNTGLTKEQFSAYVPESALLTEGADGVFTVAKLDETNSVARVGDTYYRSLQA
-101 AINAAKDNVET
+101 AIND
-112 TVKLIDN
+112 
-119 IVMSTS
+119 
-125 DIATIP
+125 
-131 EGKLIVLDM
+131 
-140 DGKSITV
+140 
-147 DCRFEGRPIVNDGV
+147 
-161 LTVTG
+161 
-166 NGIIDASDSESGLGA
+166 
-181 INNKGTLTVENGTY
+181 
-195 RGATYANGAAI
+195 
-206 RNTGTTAVLVIKD
+206 
-219 GTFEEA
+219 
-225 TCAVFNEGTTTIE
+225 
-238 GGTFAGTTCSQCNSD
+238 
-253 IWGYTI
+253 
-259 RNYNA
+259 
-264 NAKMTINGGTFTGV
+264 
-278 QGAVSASIG
+278 
-287 YLEINDGTFRSVK
+287 
-300 CTKNTSHTATFY
+300 
-312 ALYAAGEVGK
+312 
-322 VKTVINGGTFETEG
+322 
-336 KVTAVLI
+336 
-343 GNDNTGGDGGINA
+343 A
-356 EATAIINGGTFKA
+356 EA
-369 PEGVPALKGAEKT
+369 
-382 GDPIIYGGTFSSD
+382 
-395 VSEYLDPSCN
+395 
-405 MKQSGDN
+405 
-412 WVVTPLTKEDATAS
+412 
-426 VGGKYYRS
+426 
-434 LSAAIAAAG
+434 
-443 DGDTVTLLE
+443 GDTVTLLK

-466 TLDLNGRTLT
+466 ALDLNSRALTNEDAVTPKEAALTLNLNGKTLT

-493 DGTVDNVTHGKAAIQ
+493 DGTVDNVTHGKAALV
-508 NEPGGMVVLNGG
+508 NYGTAVVENVTLK
-520 AYTRSEENGND
+520 RSQEAGT
-531 DADSGGNS
+531 DADNNGGNS
-539 YYNIVNHGTM
+539 YYTLENYGVMTIEDGTTV
-549 EINNGVSVTQT
+549 ENKGAY
-560 GHFSSMIENGWYRGS
+560 SSMVHNGWADGS
-575 ENTGGQNSVLT
+575 KNTDGKNSVLT
-586 INGGTFSGGLNT
+586 INGGTFNGGLNT

-610 DGTFTS
+610 DGTFEN
-616 MSQAAFLNW
+616 MSQATFLNW

-638 SASSGVI
+638 NASSDVI
-645 LNGYLDD
+645 LNGYLDA
-652 SKDQGELTINGG
+652 SMDQGELTINGG
-664 TFNAGDSNTV
+664 TFNAGKQNTV
-674 ITTMGGAKHS
+674 IATMNGAHS
-684 GDIEITGGTLSGSIV
+684 GDIEITGGTLNGSIV
-699 LTDSQDGAQM
+699 LTDSQDGAQL

-714 AKVSGNVTNSGK
+714 AKINGNVTNSGK

-742 NDTDGTMSVVNSTVG
+742 NGTNGTMSVVNSTVG
-757 SVPEGTTAETIVIVN
+757 SVPQDTTSDSIVIVN
-772 STVDGELTTN
+772 SYVDKVLTTN
-782 TGDKAIMVGGKTYDT
+782 TEDKAIMVGGKTYDT

-904 PDENYALSFNNGDIT
+904 PDENYALSFNNGNIT
-919 FKGDTDVITSSDDVI
+919 FKGDTDVITTSDETI
-934 AFDICK
+934 AFDVCK
-940 FSNYPSASVTFDES
+940 FASYPSASVTFDES
-954 YTGTIN
+954 YTGTVN
-960 GKIVYDSTDAD
+960 GRIVYDSTNAG

-1030 EAPYSYY
+1030 DAPYSYY
-1037 PSVENAIAAAKPGDT
+1037 PSVEDAIAAAKPGDT

-1057 TKPGKTTY
+1057 TEPDETTY

-1120 VTLTAGWDYK
+1120 VTLTAEWDYK

-1162 DGRVRVRRGENQT
+1162 DGRVRVRRGEDQT

-1181 DGYEI
+1181 DGWEI

-1204 ENVRED
+1204 ENVRTD

-1383 PAGTASRSELAQIL
+1383 PAGTASRAELAQIL
-1397 ARFAQI
+1397 ARFAQM

>member
-1 MKRRILP
+1 MQ
-8 MIMAVMIILSIIQVP
+8 AVV
-23 AWAATGDD
+23 
-31 PAGEDGNPGQ
+31 
-41 VSEQPV
+41 
-47 EESAEPSAPV
+47 
-57 EEEEPA
+57 
-63 SNETNSLPN
+63 
-72 GETEEEPAPEEQADN
+72 
-87 VAEVNGQGFPTLQA
+87 
-101 AINAAKDNVET
+101 
-112 TVKLIDN
+112 TV
-119 IVMSTS
+119 
-125 DIATIP
+125 
-131 EGKLIVLDM
+131 
-140 DGKSITV
+140 
-147 DCRFEGRPIVNDGV
+147 
-161 LTVTG
+161 
-166 NGIIDASDSESGLGA
+166 
-181 INNKGTLTVENGTY
+181 
-195 RGATYANGAAI
+195 
-206 RNTGTTAVLVIKD
+206 
-219 GTFEEA
+219 
-225 TCAVFNEGTTTIE
+225 
-238 GGTFAGTTCSQCNSD
+238 
-253 IWGYTI
+253 
-259 RNYNA
+259 
-264 NAKMTINGGTFTGV
+264 
-278 QGAVSASIG
+278 
-287 YLEINDGTFRSVK
+287 NDGTFDGK
-300 CTKNTSHTATFY
+300 TY
-312 ALYAAGEVGK
+312 AVWIGSDYNDPVNS
-322 VKTVINGGTFETEG
+322 TIQINGGNYLDPLNAQEVTREG
-336 KVTAVLI
+336 
-343 GNDNTGGDGGINA
+343 
-356 EATAIINGGTFKA
+356 AITIT
-369 PEGVPALKGAEKT
+369 
-382 GDPIIYGGTFSSD
+382 GGTFSSN
-395 VSEYLDPSCN
+395 VSEYLDPSSN
-405 MKQSGDN
+405 ITTDSNGN
-412 WVVTPLTKEDATAS
+412 WVVAPLTEENAVAS
-426 VGGKYYRS
+426 VGGKYYNS
-434 LSAAIAAAG
+434 LFAAIAAAK
-443 DGDTVTLLE
+443 DGDTVTLLK

-466 TLDLNGRTLT
+466 TLDLNDRTLT
-476 NVSGHTITN
+476 NASGHTITN

-508 NEPGGMVVLNGG
+508 NEPGGKVVLNGG
-520 AYTRSEENGND
+520 AYTRSKENENSN
-531 DADSGGNS
+531 ADSGGNS

-549 EINNGVSVTQT
+549 EINDGVSVTQT
-560 GHFSSMIENGWYRGS
+560 GHFSSLIENGWYNGTQ
-575 ENTGGQNSVLT
+575 NTDGKNSILT
-586 INGGTFSGGLNT
+586 INGGTFNGGLNT

-610 DGTFTS
+610 DGTFEN
-616 MSQAAFLNW
+616 MSQATFLNW

-638 SASSGVI
+638 NASSGAI
-645 LNGYLDD
+645 LNGYIND
-652 SKDQGELTINGG
+652 SMDQGELTINGG
-664 TFNAGDSNTV
+664 TFNAGEQNAV
-674 ITTMGGAKHS
+674 IATMNGAHS
-684 GDIEITGGTLSGSIV
+684 GDIEITGGTLNGSIV
-699 LTDSQDGAQM
+699 LTDNQDGAQL

-714 AKVSGNVTNSGK
+714 AKINGNVTNSGR

-742 NDTDGTMSVVNSTVG
+742 NGTNGTMSVVNSTIG
-757 SVPEGTTAETIVIVN
+757 SVPQDTTSDSIVIVN
-772 STVDGELTTN
+772 SYVDNVLITN

-797 MAGAI
+797 MAEAI
-802 EAVGNGQTIY
+802 EAVGDGQTIY
-812 VLKDIPDAVGI
+812 VLKDIPNAVGI
-823 AVPSSK
+823 AVPSNK

-860 KDSTITLKN
+860 RDSTITFKN

-880 IKRIIQNYAN
+880 IKRIIQNYAD
-890 LTLEDMHIYAQNQQ
+890 LTLEDMHIYAENQV

-919 FKGDTDVITSSDDVI
+919 FKGDTDVITTSDDVI

-960 GKIVYDSTDAD
+960 GKIVYDSTSAD
-971 THTLTIQGNGT
+971 THKLVIQGDGT

-1007 AKPVDKDYL
+1007 AQPVAEDYL
-1016 AETVKAQLKSASNP
+1016 ADSVKAQLESISNP

-1037 PSVENAIAAAKPGDT
+1037 PSVEDAIAAAKPGDT

-1057 TKPGKTTY
+1057 TKPTEEKY
-1065 TVTLKFNDGKTDNL
+1065 TVTLNFNDGKTDNL
-1079 TYEVSEGTA
+1079 TYKVSEETA

-1094 SRSGYTFEGWYDGN
+1094 SRSGYTFEGWYDGSK
-1108 TRVSDPYNVTKT
+1108 RVSSPYTVTKT
-1120 VTLTAGWDYK
+1120 VTLTAEWDHK
-1130 DDDHGSSSSGSSSS
+1130 DDNNNSSSTSSS

-1348 DGFTDAASASDYAV
+1348 DGFTDAASTSDYAV

-1383 PAGTASRSELAQIL
+1383 PAGTASRAELAQIL
-1397 ARFAQI
+1397 ARFAQM

>member
-23 AWAATGDD
+23 AWAADGDVLEVNGTGYSELSEALSAIEAICTEGGTASVTLLADVTWPYETQHLEIVESWTVELD
-31 PAGEDGNPGQ
+31 LNGHYMAGTNSASFLVNRGTLTIND
-41 VSEQPV
+41 S
-47 EESAEPSAPV
+47 SAEPGS
-57 EEEEPA
+57 
-63 SNETNSLPN
+63 
-72 GETEEEPAPEEQADN
+72 
-87 VAEVNGQGFPTLQA
+87 
-101 AINAAKDNVET
+101 
-112 TVKLIDN
+112 
-119 IVMSTS
+119 
-125 DIATIP
+125 
-131 EGKLIVLDM
+131 
-140 DGKSITV
+140 
-147 DCRFEGRPIVNDGV
+147 
-161 LTVTG
+161 
-166 NGIIDASDSESGLGA
+166 NGIGSGRIYTTNIDAQGRHAVE
-181 INNKGTLTVENGTY
+181 NYGTLTINGGIFGDNNTDQGDANNNQQ
-195 RGATYANGAAI
+195 RGNAL
-206 RNTGTTAVLVIKD
+206 RNY
-219 GTFEEA
+219 
-225 TCAVFNEGTTTIE
+225 GTTTINGGAFTACDNYVNGGYAYAIANGDSTYSDATMTINYATVYGKMNGGIAADGGTLTILDGDYRLGGGSSSWRMGYTSGNGCINID
-238 GGTFAGTTCSQCNSD
+238 GGTFVKSDTNTTDQGFFGGNFIISGGSFEDEVHSTIYFDFGD
-253 IWGYTI
+253 IQI
-259 RNYNA
+259 S
-264 NAKMTINGGTFTGV
+264 GGEFKKEL
-278 QGAVSASIG
+278 SASNST
-287 YLEINDGTFRSVK
+287 EVSV
-300 CTKNTSHTATFY
+300 T
-312 ALYAAGEVGK
+312 
-322 VKTVINGGTFETEG
+322 
-336 KVTAVLI
+336 
-343 GNDNTGGDGGINA
+343 
-356 EATAIINGGTFKA
+356 
-369 PEGVPALKGAEKT
+369 
-382 GDPIIYGGTFSSD
+382 GGTFSSD

-405 MKQSGDN
+405 MEQSEGS

-426 VGGKYYRS
+426 VGGKYYNS

-443 DGDTVTLLE
+443 DGDTVTLLKN
-452 DTKED
+452 TNED
-457 IVIPKDAEL
+457 IVIPEEAEL
-466 TLDLNGRTLT
+466 ILDLNGKTLT
-476 NVSGHTITN
+476 NVSGDTITN

-508 NEPGGMVVLNGG
+508 NEPGGTVVLNGG
-520 AYTRSEENGND
+520 AYTRSKENGKSD
-531 DADSGGNS
+531 VDSGGNS

-549 EINNGVSVTQT
+549 EINDGVSVTQT
-560 GHFSSMIENGWYRGS
+560 GHFSSMIENGWYDG
-575 ENTGGQNSVLT
+575 NQNKGNQNSVLT

-610 DGTFTS
+610 DGTFEN
-616 MSQAAFLNW
+616 MSQATFLNW

-638 SASSGVI
+638 NASSGAI
-645 LNGYLDD
+645 LNGYIND
-652 SKDQGELTINGG
+652 SMDQGELTINGG
-664 TFNAGDSNTV
+664 TFNAGEQNAV
-674 ITTMGGAKHS
+674 IATMNGAHS
-684 GDIEITGGTLSGSIV
+684 GDIEITGGTLNGSIV
-699 LTDSQDGAQM
+699 LTDNQDGAQL

-714 AKVSGNVTNSGK
+714 AKINGNVTNSGR

-742 NDTDGTMSVVNSTVG
+742 NGTNGTMSVVNSTIG
-757 SVPEGTTAETIVIVN
+757 SVPQDTTSDSIVIVN
-772 STVDGELTTN
+772 SYVDNVLITN

-797 MAGAI
+797 MAEAI
-802 EAVGNGQTIY
+802 EAVGDGQTIY
-812 VLKDIPDAVGI
+812 VLKDIPNAVGI
-823 AVPSSK
+823 AVPSNK

-860 KDSTITLKN
+860 RDSTITFKN

-880 IKRIIQNYAN
+880 IKRIIQNYAD
-890 LTLEDMHIYAQNQQ
+890 LTLEDMHIYAENQV

-919 FKGDTDVITSSDDVI
+919 FKGDTDVITTSDDVI

-960 GKIVYDSTDAD
+960 GKIVYDSTSAD
-971 THTLTIQGNGT
+971 THKLVIQGDGT
-982 FGTIEAASGAGEAA
+982 FGTIEPSSTAGADTAANSG
-996 KAGIE
+996 ITI
-1001 VTSGHF
+1001 TSGHF
-1007 AKPVDKDYL
+1007 AGPVKEEYL
-1016 AETVKAQLKSASNP
+1016 ADSVKAQLKSASNP

-1037 PSVENAIAAAKPGDT
+1037 PSVEDAIAAAKPGDT

-1057 TKPGKTTY
+1057 TEPTKEKY
-1065 TVTLKFNDGKTDNL
+1065 TVTLNFNDGKTDNL

-1094 SRSGYTFEGWYDGN
+1094 SRSGYTFEGWYDGSK
-1108 TRVSDPYNVTKT
+1108 RVSSPYTVTKT
-1120 VTLTAGWDYK
+1120 VTLTAEWDYK
-1130 DDDHGSSSSGSSSS
+1130 DDNNNSSSSSSS
-1144 VRRYDIEADAGRG
+1144 VRRYDIKADAGRG

-1335 YRYAGSPEPTGSL
+1335 YRYAGFPEPTGSL

-1383 PAGTASRSELAQIL
+1383 PAGTASRAELAQIL
-1397 ARFAQI
+1397 ARFAQM